1 MTKKKETPTTPEEP
15 KTPNWYLPTLGVT
28 VEADTRE
35 EAIEIAEKQ
44 AKDAGEA
51 QKEEEVGDA
60 A

>member
-1 MTKKKETPTTPEEP
+1 MAKKKETPTEAEET
-15 KTPNWYLPTLGVT
+15 KTPIWYLPTFGVT

-44 AKDAGEA
+44 AKDAKKA